1 MELYIVRHGQSQ
13 ANVGMPI
20 FDAHLTQLGLR
31 QADLLGQEIA
41 DIQFDRILAST
52 LARAA
57 QTAAGIAAHQ
67 RPDTAIELVPELV
80 EAGTPADFA
89 GDRVFLQDV
98 YAHVHADRMQALS
111 FDSDDA
117 RARYVLEEYVFGP
130 AYEQGFDVEQSDP
143 EGTVMRE
150 RQQNLLI
157 VTHGV
162 FIAYLLSHLVGFPFD
177 PNMVVALNNTGVS
190 RLALYTIN
198 GVRRIKFKSF
208 NETRHLPK
216 DALSS

>member
-20 FDAHLTQLGLR
+20 LDAHLTQLGLR
-31 QADLLGQEIA
+31 QADLLGQEFA
-41 DIQFDRILAST
+41 DIHFDRILAST
-52 LARAA
+52 LARTA
-57 QTAAGIAAHQ
+57 QTAAGIAAYQ
-67 RPDTAIELVPELV
+67 SPDTVIELVPELV
-80 EAGTPADFA
+80 EADTPADFE
-89 GDRVFLQDV
+89 GDRAFLQSV
-98 YAHVHADRMQALS
+98 YPRVRADRMQACA
-111 FDSDDA
+111 FDDDHA

-130 AYEQGFDVEQSDP
+130 AYAQGFDVERSDR
-143 EGTVMRE
+143 EGIVMRE

-157 VTHGV
+157 VTHCV
-162 FIAYLLSHLVGFPFD
+162 FIAHLLSHLVGFPFD
-177 PNMVVALNNTGVS
+177 PNMVVSLSNTGVS

-198 GVRRIKFKSF
+198 GMRRIKFKSF